1 LPALKIELVKTLA
14 EPEDRSTVWS
24 RDDAPELFDE
34 LHLVGKLEA
43 KLLISPESGDRFL
56 LTGKLS
62 GVQNLVCS
70 RTLEPFDRPFS
81 TEMVVEVT
89 RCQVAKQELDDED
102 ADVYAYRIPQNQE
115 FVEVSECVRE
125 LVILQE
131 PQAPVKNPEE
141 NFIFVSNETSDEGAG
156 GGEKPMD
163 PRWEKLKALKSKME
177 NRS

>member
-1 LPALKIELVKTLA
+1 MNTTYFKYLLLPAALL
-14 EPEDRSTVWS
+14 STVS
-24 RDDAPELFDE
+24 FA
-34 LHLVGKLEA
+34 
-43 KLLISPESGDRFL
+43 
-56 LTGKLS
+56 
-62 GVQNLVCS
+62 
-70 RTLEPFDRPFS
+70 
-81 TEMVVEVT
+81 
-89 RCQVAKQELDDED
+89 QELDEED

-141 NFIFVSNETSDEGAG
+141 DFIFVSNNQADEGDPGA
-156 GGEKPMD
+156 ESPMD

>member
-1 LPALKIELVKTLA
+1 MPALKIELVKTLA

-141 NFIFVSNETSDEGAG
+141 NFIFEPNNQADEGQSSQEQNG
-156 GGEKPMD
+156 K
-163 PRWEKLKALKSKME
+163 
-177 NRS
+177 

>member
-1 LPALKIELVKTLA
+1 MKIELVKTLA
-14 EPEDRSTVWS
+14 EPEDRRTVWS
-24 RDDAPELFDE
+24 REDAPELFDE
-34 LHLVGKLEA
+34 LHLVGELVAE
-43 KLLISPESGDRFL
+43 LLVSPEAGDRFL

-62 GVQNLVCS
+62 GTQNLTCS

-89 RCQVAKQELDDED
+89 
-102 ADVYAYRIPQNQE
+102 YRIPQNQE

-141 NFIFVSNETSDEGAG
+141 DFIFVSNNQADEGDPGA
-156 GGEKPMD
+156 ESPMD

>member
-1 LPALKIELVKTLA
+1 MPALKIELVKTLA

-89 RCQVAKQELDDED
+89 RCQVANQELDDED

-141 NFIFVSNETSDEGAG
+141 NFIFEPNNQADEGPDG
-156 GGEKPMD
+156 TEKPMD
-163 PRWEKLKALKSKME
+163 PRWDKLKALKSKME

>member
-1 LPALKIELVKTLA
+1 MKIELVKTLA
-14 EPEDRSTVWS
+14 EPEDRRTVWS
-24 RDDAPELFDE
+24 RDVAPELFDE
-34 LHLVGKLEA
+34 LHLVGDLVAE
-43 KLLISPESGDRFL
+43 LLVSPEAGDRFL

-62 GVQNLVCS
+62 GTQNLICS

-89 RCQVAKQELDDED
+89 RTQVAKQELDEDD

-141 NFIFVSNETSDEGAG
+141 NFIFVSNNQADDGSTD
-156 GGEKPMD
+156 GESPMD